1 MTRLYSFLLI
11 TVLVVSISASCKR
24 AEDSNTEKEQEKS
37 AESMQSDKAKQ
48 SAKNDNSAKSKE
60 KKKSDSYSNKKSS
73 VAKSPLIRNGN
84 LPSFADL
91 VEVLKPSVVNIS
103 TTSVVKQRGFFQQ
116 SPNSPYGG
124 QKDPFEDFFKKF
136 FGGNNPQQKEFKR
149 QGLGSGFIISE
160 DGYVVTNNHVIERAE
175 DIKVVLEDGTEF
187 KAEVIGKDSKTDLA
201 VLKIEADHDFV
212 AVELGNS
219 EQLRIGDWVMAIGN
233 PFGLGYTVTSGIIS
247 AKGRSLGLG
256 AYDDFIQTDAPLNP
270 GNSGGPLFNLNGE
283 VIGVNTAIA
292 ARGQGIGF
300 AIPINLASNVINQL
314 KDSGKVVR
322 GWLGVIIQEITPEL
336 AEGIGL
342 DGTQGAL
349 IADVSPDSPAD
360 KAGLQSGDVV
370 IKFNNQPIEEFADLT
385 RFVGATKPDSDVNL
399 TIIRDGKEKVINVQL
414 GELKDAKKAA
424 AEPEESTDNKI
435 GLNVKEITPELA
447 KKYSLE
453 RESGVILFNVERGTK
468 AYNAGFRTGDII
480 TNIDKTKINSLTDYN
495 NAIEKVVEGKLALFL
510 VKRGQNSLYIGYRFD
525 DDDEEKEE

>member
-1 MTRLYSFLLI
+1 MTRLSSLLLI
-11 TVLVVSISASCKR
+11 TVLIVSISASCKR
-24 AEDSNTEKEQEKS
+24 ADDSSIENKQEKS
-37 AESMQSDKAKQ
+37 AESFQSDEVNKKDKQ
-48 SAKNDNSAKSKE
+48 KNKDEKKSRITS
-60 KKKSDSYSNKKSS
+60 KKKSS
-73 VAKSPLIRNGN
+73 KSPLIRNGN

-124 QKDPFEDFFKKF
+124 QKDPFEDFFKRF
-136 FGGNNPQQKEFKR
+136 FGGNTPQKEFKR

-175 DIKVVLEDGTEF
+175 DIKVILEDGTEF
-187 KAEVIGKDSKTDLA
+187 KAEVIGKDAKTDLA
-201 VLKIEADHDFV
+201 VLKIEADYDFI
-212 AVELGNS
+212 AVDLGNS

-233 PFGLGYTVTSGIIS
+233 PFGLGYTVTSGIVS

-283 VIGVNTAIA
+283 VVGVNTAIS

-342 DGTQGAL
+342 DNTDGAL
-349 IADVSPDSPAD
+349 IAEVSPDSPAD
-360 KAGLQSGDVV
+360 KAGLKSGDVV

-385 RFVGATKPDSDVNL
+385 RFVGAAKPNSDVIL
-399 TIIRDGKEKVINVQL
+399 TIIRNGKKKVIDVQL

-424 AEPEESTDNKI
+424 AEPEESTDSKI
-435 GLNVKEITPELA
+435 GLNVKEITPEMA
-447 KKYSLE
+447 KKYNLD
-453 RESGVILFNVERGTK
+453 RDSGVILFNVERGTK
-468 AYNAGFRTGDII
+468 AYDAGFRSGDII
-480 TNIDKTKINSLTDYN
+480 TNIDKTEINSMDDYN
-495 NAIEKVVEGKLALFL
+495 NAIENVIKGKLALFL
-510 VKRGQNSLYIGYRFD
+510 VKRGQNSLYIGYRFNE
-525 DDDEEKEE
+525 DENKKGSRE

>member
-1 MTRLYSFLLI
+1 MTRLYSLLLI
-11 TVLVVSISASCKR
+11 TVLIVSISASCKR
-24 AEDSNTEKEQEKS
+24 ADDSNTEKKQDKS
-37 AESMQSDKAKQ
+37 AESMQSNAGEQSDKQK
-48 SAKNDNSAKSKE
+48 KKE
-60 KKKSDSYSNKKSS
+60 KKKSDKISNKKSS
-73 VAKSPLIRNGN
+73 ASKVPQIRNGN

-103 TTSVVKQRGFFQQ
+103 TTSVVKRRGFLQQ
-116 SPNSPYGG
+116 APNSPYGG

-136 FGGNNPQQKEFKR
+136 FGGQNPQQKEFKR
-149 QGLGSGFIISE
+149 QGLGSGFIISQ

-175 DIKVVLEDGTEF
+175 DIKVILEDGTEF
-187 KAEVIGKDSKTDLA
+187 KAEVIGKDAKTDLA
-201 VLKIEADHDFV
+201 VLKIEAEYDFV
-212 AVELGNS
+212 AVEVGNS
-219 EQLRIGDWVMAIGN
+219 DQLRIGDWVMAIGN

-283 VIGVNTAIA
+283 VIGVNTAIS

-322 GWLGVIIQEITPEL
+322 GWLGVIIQEITPEI

-342 DGTQGAL
+342 DGTNGAL
-349 IADVSPDSPAD
+349 VAEVSPDSPAE
-360 KAGLQSGDVV
+360 KAGLKSGDVV

-385 RFVGATKPDSDVNL
+385 RFVGATKPDSDVSL
-399 TIIRDGKEKVINVQL
+399 TIIRDGKEKVLDVQL

-424 AEPEESTDNKI
+424 DVPEESVDSKI

-447 KKYSLE
+447 KTYKLD

-468 AYNAGFRTGDII
+468 AYDAGFRSGDII
-480 TNIDKTKINSLTDYN
+480 TSIDKTEINSLDDYN
-495 NAIEKVVEGKLALFL
+495 SAIEKVVEGKLALFL
-510 VKRGQNSLYIGYRFD
+510 VKRGPNSLFIGYRFD
-525 DDDEEKEE
+525 KDDEEQEE